1 MIEGVKKE
9 VILNNT
15 IDGKDFN
22 RAISELDRTS
32 ESRGTFCYTFF
43 KAIGTKR

>member
-9 VILNNT
+9 AILNNS
-15 IDGKDFN
+15 IVGKDFN
-22 RAISELDRTS
+22 RSINDFHKTS
-32 ESRGTFCYTFF
+32 ESGGTFCYTFF

>member
-1 MIEGVKKE
+1 MIEGVKKKAA
-9 VILNNT
+9 LNNS

-22 RAISELDRTS
+22 RSISDFYRTFQS
-32 ESRGTFCYTFF
+32 GGTFCYTFF